1 MVFLLLRM
9 TLSTHLGMQ
18 MHNHTHMYLLTSSLL
33 PRTHKHTH
41 TLIDSDEKNAIR
53 NAMKVW
59 MMDTCIQF
67 KERTTEADYIHFSQ
81 DNN

>member
-1 MVFLLLRM
+1 
-9 TLSTHLGMQ
+9 

-33 PRTHKHTH
+33 PRTHKHTHTH

-81 DNN
+81 YNN